1 MACCADCPK
10 PWHGCCGAIRSTP
23 EGWICPEET
32 VEDSIEKRIL
42 LAFALSFVVLFVF
55 TRFLAPPVEAPPQP
69 VAEQEPSAEATQ
81 PPAAVAAPE
90 SLPQPGVQPAPEQG
104 EAQAGEQETIQA
116 DFAGDVSIET
126 SLYGATIANE
136 GGQLRSLRLPE
147 YEGELGTG
155 MPLELVNPETAQVL
169 GWPLAI
175 ETGDLATDEAIRTG
189 LHVVERNGDVVR
201 SEYAADGLYV
211 RREIAF
217 GQGGGYLLEVTAEV
231 RRDGQP
237 VDFSLVLQGEFGDQS
252 ESIAYDP
259 AFANVVYLEQGEFER
274 LNVTGIEGPQ
284 PLIPTTLVGI
294 EDRFFL
300 AMFMVPEGT
309 APVADAAPL
318 VVEGES
324 VPMARLRIPYPGT
337 PVTIYVGPKQETALA
352 DADPFLVPVIDYGF
366 FEILA
371 RPLLLGLMWIN
382 GYVGNYGWSIIVLT
396 LFINIILFP
405 LRLKSQ
411 LSMMKMSKI
420 QPQMR
425 TFQDQLKKL
434 KANDPR
440 KQEIQAEMMGLY
452 KKHGV
457 NPVGGCVPML
467 LQMPF
472 LFAIFSL
479 LRTSIEI
486 RHAPWM
492 LWIHDLSAPDAY
504 YVLPVLMGASMFV
517 MQKMTPTIGDPA
529 QARMMMMMPVM
540 LSGMFILFPV
550 SAGLMLYWLTSNVVG
565 VGQQYFI
572 RTYWAPEDT
581 GKKGKRK
588 GPKPETIE
596 VSAEVVSA
604 AADRDDE
611 SGEDAKRRRRKGRR
625 K

>member
-1 MACCADCPK
+1 M
-10 PWHGCCGAIRSTP
+10 
-23 EGWICPEET
+23 
-32 VEDSIEKRIL
+32 EDSIEKRIL

-55 TRFLAPPVEAPPQP
+55 TRFLAPPVEVPPPLAVQ
-69 VAEQEPSAEATQ
+69 QEPAAEAAP
-81 PPAAVAAPE
+81 PPAAVDRQQ
-90 SLPQPGVQPAPEQG
+90 SLPQPGVNPSV
-104 EAQAGEQETIQA
+104 EAQAGDQPTIQA
-116 DFAGDVSIET
+116 DFAGDLSIET

-147 YEGELGTG
+147 YVGDLELGTT
-155 MPLELVNPETAQVL
+155 LELIDPEAAQVL
-169 GWPLAI
+169 GWPLTI
-175 ETGDLATDEAIRTG
+175 ETSDAVTDEAIRTG
-189 LHVVERNGDVVR
+189 LHVIERNGDVIR
-201 SEYAADGLYV
+201 TEYAADDLYV

-252 ESIAYDP
+252 ESIDYDP

-274 LNVTGIEGPQ
+274 LNVAGIEGPQ
-284 PLIPTTLVGI
+284 PMIPTTLVGL

-300 AMFMVPEGT
+300 AMFMVPGGT
-309 APVADAAPL
+309 APVADVAPL

-324 VPMARLRIPYPGT
+324 VPRARLRIPYPGT
-337 PVTIYVGPKQETALA
+337 PVTLYVGPKQETALA
-352 DADPFLVPVIDYGF
+352 DADPSLVPVIDYGF

-382 GYVGNYGWSIIVLT
+382 SYVGNYGWSIVVLT
-396 LFINIILFP
+396 LFINLVLFP

-517 MQKMTPTIGDPA
+517 MQKMTPPIGDPA

-540 LSGMFILFPV
+540 LSGMFIVFPV

-565 VGQQYFI
+565 IGQQYFI
-572 RTYWAPEDT
+572 RKHWAPAET
-581 GKKGKRK
+581 GKKGKEK
-588 GPKPETIE
+588 AKPETIE
-596 VSAEVVSA
+596 VSAEVVSVDD
-604 AADRDDE
+604 DRDDRPRD
-611 SGEDAKRRRRKGRR
+611 DAKRRRRKGRR